1 MRRFRKL
8 TSIFLAALLA
18 FSMTAVSFE
27 SVSAAIDENGCY
39 YPGENVKCD
48 TNRYYFAMPNSWLN
62 EYTDTAGVY
71 WWSGT
76 DACGAIDGTGGTVTW
91 PGYKAQ
97 RDNNQYNNCEVYYI
111 DCPTDVLQV
120 VWNNWIDGGM
130 DRTSPLY
137 SAAKQTTVAR
147 VDFYS
152 VYDSDL
158 YSEEWF
164 AEMEKSYNGDRSAL
178 GEYADNFFYDEE
190 YDLGLSFCF
199 DNMIYVIDSSLTTEN
214 FNGKKTSVGDWYF
227 CYGNGEYGTYP
238 TRDEAEAKG
247 ALYNLDEWQDIGSAP
262 DEPLPTNPVPI
273 DPTAPSPTDPVY
285 PDDDEGQIHFDVKKS
300 GWNLNTNKKFY
311 CHIWKYDGSPT
322 SSGTDWLQWQSKKE
336 QCSFDADTGIASF
349 DLKKTGHNFDVSD
362 GAVYCVIFSSNTGR
376 QTYNTIMSGAC
387 IGDTMYCTGMQVEN
401 PEDSEKKCSEAVW
414 ENNPDCGPEKKITST
429 GNVVGTAFPEGETDA
444 TLLARYLVAYYDDT
458 QKTDITQSLLDKLE
472 VSPEDVMSAV
482 YDLTDDENVFVPILF
497 ILYDCTDPTEKYTD
511 GFLYSTYHDGT
522 AKIKGYDGDETELV
536 IPPELDGYK
545 VVKINSYAFS
555 ANWNLVSVVI
565 PDGVTD
571 IGTCAFEN
579 CGNLASVKI
588 PDSVTSIY
596 NWAFG
601 SCERLISITIPDS
614 VTSIGDGAFAGCTS
628 LESVKLS
635 NNLSSIG
642 SYAFKD
648 TGLKNVTI
656 PLSVTEI
663 GEYAFGYYLVEGEG
677 KGNSYFEKVD
687 GFTIRGF
694 RESAAE
700 SYAND
705 NGFEFEAIGDI
716 DDNGV
721 ISISDATLIQKYLAD
736 LTGLT
741 PEQIKAADVNGDGVV
756 NVHDATAIQLLL
768 VS

>member
-1 MRRFRKL
+1 MRKFKKL

-27 SVSAAIDENGCY
+27 SVSAVVDENGCY
-39 YPGENVKCD
+39 APGDNVED
-48 TNRYYFAMPNSWLN
+48 TRRYYFAMPNSWLN

-76 DACGAIDGTGGTVTW
+76 DACGAIDGSGGTVTW
-91 PGYKAQ
+91 PGYKAH
-97 RDNNQYNNCEVYYI
+97 RDDFVTEYNGVYYI
-111 DCPTDVLQV
+111 DCPADVCV
-120 VWNNWIDGGM
+120 IIWNNYIDGGT
-130 DRTSPLY
+130 DKDDLVY
-137 SAAKQTTVAR
+137 SKAKQAKDTNVEFCS
-147 VDFYS
+147 DG
-152 VYDSDL
+152 DSDI
-158 YSEEWF
+158 YGTEWF
-164 AEMEKSYNGDRSAL
+164 AEMEESYNGDKSLL
-178 GEYADNFFYDEE
+178 GEYVDNFFYDDN
-190 YDLGLSFCF
+190 YGCGFSFVY
-199 DNMIYVIDSSLTTEN
+199 DNMIYVLNPDKISEN
-214 FNGKKTSVGDWYF
+214 FDGKKIYGGDWYF
-227 CYGNGEYGTYP
+227 YYGNGQYGTYP
-238 TRDEAEAKG
+238 TMDGAEENNT
-247 ALYNLDEWQDIGSAP
+247 LYSLVDPIIIDDP
-262 DEPLPTNPVPI
+262 DEPDPTNPT
-273 DPTAPSPTDPVY
+273 DPTIPDPVY

-300 GWNLNTNKKFY
+300 GWDLNTNKKFY

-322 SSGTDWLQWQSKKE
+322 SSGTDWLLWQSKKE

-387 IGDTMYCTGMQVEN
+387 IGDTMYCTGVQVEN
-401 PEDSEKKCSEAVW
+401 PEDSERKCSEAVW

-482 YDLTDDENVFVPILF
+482 HDLTDDENVFVPIYI

-511 GFLYSTYHDGT
+511 GFLYSTYRDGT
-522 AKIKGYDGDETELV
+522 ANIKEYDGDETELV
-536 IPPELDGYK
+536 IPSELDGYK
-545 VVKINSYAFS
+545 VVKINSYAF
-555 ANWNLVSVVI
+555 AGNWNLVGVVI
-565 PDGVTD
+565 ADGITD

-596 NWAFG
+596 DCAFSG
-601 SCERLISITIPDS
+601 CESLVSITIPDS
-614 VTSIGDGAFAGCTS
+614 VTSIGKRAFGGCTS
-628 LESVKLS
+628 LVSVKLS
-635 NNLSSIG
+635 NNLISIG
-642 SYAFKD
+642 SYAFID
-648 TGLKNVTI
+648 TGLKDVTI
-656 PLSVTEI
+656 PLSVRKI
-663 GEYAFGYYLVEGEG
+663 GDNAFGYYFIGNEEKDRFYLDKVEG
-677 KGNSYFEKVD
+677 
-687 GFTIRGF
+687 FTVRGF
-694 RESAAE
+694 RDCKAE
-700 SYAND
+700 YYAND
-705 NGFEFEAIGDI
+705 NGFEFEVIGDI

-721 ISISDATLIQKYLAD
+721 ISVSDATLIQKYLAD

-741 PEQIKAADVNGDGVV
+741 PEQIKAADVNGDGTV